1 MTAAST
7 ASTNATTISPQ
18 GVIRA
23 CPACG
28 ARNRTSPQHLADA
41 GHCGRCKGALGP
53 IDQPLDVDADGFAEI
68 VRGARVPVLVDFW
81 AAWCGPCRLAAP
93 VVKGLA
99 GDLSGKLI
107 VLKVDSDQNGQVAAR
122 YGVQGIP
129 NFVVLRNGQVV
140 AQRAGFVPAPEMKRW
155 LAGAGVAGVT

>member
-7 ASTNATTISPQ
+7 ASTSATTVSPQ
-18 GVIRA
+18 GVVRA

-28 ARNRTSPQHLADA
+28 AKNRTSPQHLADA
-41 GHCGRCKGALGP
+41 GRCKGALGP

-81 AAWCGPCRLAAP
+81 AAWCGTCRLAAP
-93 VVKGLA
+93 VGKGLA